1 MGIFTNDLQR
11 KNSGLNISLLL
22 SSAVFFS
29 LPTMAIADDFTL
41 GNYAPGHY
49 PIGDYDGNPPAVVGG
64 QNDDHVGQTIVN
76 NGAGN
81 TLGGDYSTIQGGVPN
96 WTQETLAK
104 IQSEGRIIN
113 GAVLPD
119 GVLGTGQQNQTITY
133 FDETNQEN
141 VTVNVY
147 NSNNFNVAPDSRTFT
162 IWDDVNDQEAYLDPR
177 LATVSNGSDLSVAIG
192 TPGGDV
198 NAAGNTLNMP
208 MKASPNTGS
217 NIISA
222 YEVNDTSTLSYDT
235 TTRFDLGEYA
245 TPGKE
250 TNTATVAGV
259 NFDKGVVIPGGA
271 TWINPATN
279 AEEAIPSGPVTDVVS
294 FQNYNNY
301 LIGQIQKGV
310 FVAPEG
316 VALEQAYKDALSS
329 AYSNNNVEVEYRQ
342 AEIPKYVQDMPLGER
357 TLIHGTDGAGITIK
371 DGETLED
378 VTSGNAHSIVNLEDD
393 ATLENNGTLSSRY
406 SAHAIVGN
414 DNANVHNTET
424 GVISNFIPG
433 ADGNVDPSL
442 AGPYSRGVV
451 LNNNANFTNDGI
463 VNVAGST
470 SLPYWLT
477 PPQNNP
483 DSQRQ
488 DEDAGFWNAGVVLS
502 GNSTATNTAN
512 GIINVGTNDA
522 GGNVSLVD
530 GVYLQGTSSFTN
542 EGNINIGKT
551 AQFDKA
557 DAQSDTSNNSAIL
570 TGIRALGDAKA
581 ENAAGATITIGANTA
596 RAAAMY
602 GGSGAAG
609 TEAAGT
615 GALELI
621 NNGTIII
628 DGNRSGTPNVN
639 YGLAA
644 ENVEGTIVHNGDIE
658 LNGVNA
664 RGVYVYGT
672 RVATHADVTADSTIL
687 VGGGYNAGTNTR
699 NYGVWVQGS
708 QATSNV
714 DGVVNLDGIGGI
726 GVHARQGAVID
737 LGDTAEVNFVAGSD
751 QIGYF
756 IHGNGSAINNVAN
769 DLDVS
774 TDGST
779 LFRIEDGAAYE
790 GLGSGNAKTLTASG
804 ANSTILQ
811 VTGNDTAAETGTG
824 IYNLTGDGA
833 VAVKSEGGAT
843 VTIDT
848 DTQIGLN
855 GDNTVGGIVDGRK
868 IDLAGNVTDT
878 GRASH
883 LDNHADL
890 TSANNGVIGL
900 IARYSGNLTNDAA
913 ISFTGTDATGIIAET
928 GGKASNSGAID
939 IADGTGILV
948 RKTGQA
954 TNSKTVDVTSGEG
967 VIVQDSGVFDN
978 KAGGD
983 ITVANGT
990 GILVENTD
998 GTQSTSKV
1006 TNQANI
1012 VVNDG
1017 VAGIHVRNGA
1027 ALNGAGLSGTITANG
1042 TAHGV
1047 FIGEGASGLLLGDTE
1062 ITTAGMGNGIENAAE
1077 LENVELQGTSINVD
1091 GSGAGIRTGTSFTTA
1106 STADIN
1112 VNGAGAT
1119 GFLFQLADGTATDK
1133 KLLLT
1138 DNYDI
1143 ALATSSRNARGV
1155 DTNTSGDVAVSAT
1168 LNDLG
1173 TGNTAVHLTNAGQAN
1188 IGSNITVNTD
1198 SGSGGTGIYVENAE
1212 RAIVDGTVQVG
1223 AQGGSALVIEHVAT
1237 DASNLGSLTSKSEAP
1252 VVDLSPSAGTAFN
1265 NFGTIQAKAYNITA
1279 VLGSDGADTI
1289 NLGQVAS
1296 FSSNVTGVIDAGAGT
1311 DTVEWNAGTL
1321 VGSIDMGAGDNEQ
1334 LTVVGRDLSTVY
1346 HLDGGAGAG
1355 DTLNFANIQYYGGSF
1370 ASDDAFQNRVQ
1381 GINLGQDWETI
1392 NLRVG
1397 TDFTLTGDLLYGK
1410 SLILDNTSVLH
1421 VGNNVNA
1428 RLGLPGSVYDNR
1440 GVLDLTNGAYSLTD
1454 TSTVS
1459 GNYEGTKGSELW
1471 LNTHLAFDD
1480 SPTDMLIV
1488 NGASSGATSIK
1499 VNVDPGSPGSAT
1511 YNGIKVVQI
1520 DDDANSNAIFT
1531 LQGDYEFHGDPAVVG
1546 GAFSYRLYKNGIID
1560 KTDGDW
1566 YLRSTLT
1573 NPGENP
1579 PPGGPNVDPITPPS
1593 PPGGPQVDPVIPLY
1607 QPGVPLYEVYAQSL
1621 LGFNSL
1627 PTLQQR
1633 AGNRYWSQPPQ
1644 TIFCKDPTQNYQC
1657 TVTPEQSGYYK
1668 DGNLITGQNGVWGR
1682 IEASHG
1688 SFEPNNSTSDTDY
1701 DQNLWKLQAGVDG
1714 LLKENENGL
1723 LVGGVW
1729 ASHGTISTD
1738 VSSFFGNGTI
1748 DTTGY
1753 GIGTNLTWYGANGF
1767 YVDGQGSL
1775 TWYDSDLKSDLAG
1788 TLADG
1793 TDGFGYALS
1802 LEAGKR
1808 FQLNSAWTITPQ
1820 AQLVYS
1826 NVSLDNF
1833 DDRFGARVTP
1843 GDAESL
1849 RGRLGLAIEYQTD
1862 WTSESGQKRHASIY
1876 GIGNLYY
1883 EFLDGTS
1890 ATDVAGTKFS
1900 SGTDDLWG
1908 EIGLGAT
1915 INLTDK
1921 VDVYGEARYA
1931 TSFKNA
1937 GDSDTFGGN
1946 IGVRFN
1952 W

>member
-1 MGIFTNDLQR
+1 MGDLTSGLQK
-11 KNSGLNISLLL
+11 KNSRLNISLLL
-22 SSAVFFS
+22 SGVVFFS
-29 LPTMAIADDFTL
+29 PPAMVKADDLTL

-49 PIGDYDGNPPAVVGG
+49 PVGDYDGTPPAVVGG

-76 NGAGN
+76 NGTGN
-81 TLGGDYSTIQGGVPN
+81 TLGGDYSTVQGGVPN
-96 WTQETLAK
+96 WTQETLAQ

-119 GVLGTGQQNQTITY
+119 GVLGIGQQNQTITY

-162 IWDDVNDQEAYLDPR
+162 IWDDENDQEAYLDPR
-177 LATVSNGSDLSVAIG
+177 LATVSNGSDLSVLIG
-192 TPGGDV
+192 TPGGDT
-198 NAAGNTLNMP
+198 NAAGNTLDMP

-235 TTRFDLGEYA
+235 STRFDLGEYA

-279 AEEAIPSGPVTDVVS
+279 AEEVIPSGPVTDVVS

-301 LIGQIQKGV
+301 LIGQIQKGA

-316 VALEQAYKDALSS
+316 VALEQAYKNALSS

-357 TLIHGTDGAGITIK
+357 TLIHGTDSAGITIK
-371 DGETLED
+371 EGETLED
-378 VTSGNAHSIVNLEDD
+378 VTSGGAHSIVNLEDD

-414 DNANVHNTET
+414 DNADVHNTET

-433 ADGNVDPSL
+433 ADGNVDPGL
-442 AGPYSRGVV
+442 TGPYSRGVV
-451 LNNNANFTNDGI
+451 LSSTASFTNDGI

-477 PPQNNP
+477 PPRNNP
-483 DSQRQ
+483 DSPRQ
-488 DEDAGFWNAGVVLS
+488 DQDAGFWNAGIVLS
-502 GNSTATNTAN
+502 GNSTAINTAN

-530 GVYLQGTSSFTN
+530 GIYLQGTSSFTN

-557 DAQSDTSNNSAIL
+557 DVQTDTGNNSAIL
-570 TGIRALGDAKA
+570 TGIRALGDAKV

-602 GGSGAAG
+602 AGSGAAG

-672 RVATHADVTADSTIL
+672 RVATHADVTDDSTIL

-699 NYGVWVQGS
+699 NYGVWVQGP
-708 QATSNV
+708 QATANV
-714 DGVVNLDGIGGI
+714 DGVVNLDGVGGI
-726 GVHARQGAVID
+726 GVHARQGAIVD
-737 LGDTAEVNFVAGSD
+737 LGNTAEVNFVAGSD

-756 IHGNGSAINNVAN
+756 IHGSGSAINNVAN

-774 TDGST
+774 TNGST
-779 LFRIEDGAAYE
+779 LFRIEDGASYNGEVAATA
-790 GLGSGNAKTLTASG
+790 LTLTASG
-804 ANSTILQ
+804 IDSTIVQ
-811 VTGNDTAAETGTG
+811 ITGYDTTATTGSS
-824 IYNLTGDGA
+824 ILNLTGEGA

-843 VTIDT
+843 VTIDAGT
-848 DTQIGLN
+848 RIGLN
-855 GDNTVGGIVDGRK
+855 GNNTVGGIVDGRK

-878 GRASH
+878 GRASR
-883 LDNHADL
+883 LENHADL
-890 TSANNGVIGL
+890 TSAASGVTGL
-900 IARYSGNLTNDAA
+900 IARYGGNLTNDAA
-913 ISFTGTDATGIIAET
+913 ISFTGTNSTGIIAET
-928 GGKASNSGAID
+928 GGKADNSGAVD
-939 IADGTGILV
+939 IVDGTGILV

-954 TNSKTVDVTSGEG
+954 TNSNVIDVTSGQG
-967 VIVQDSGVFDN
+967 VIVQDSGVFNN

-983 ITVANGT
+983 ITVSNGT

-998 GTQSTSKV
+998 GTQSTSRV
-1006 TNQANI
+1006 TNQADI

-1027 ALNGAGLSGTITANG
+1027 ALDGGGLSGTITANG

-1047 FIGEGASGLLLGDTE
+1047 LIGQGASGVLLGNTG
-1062 ITTAGMGNGIENAAE
+1062 ITMAGTGNGIENAAE
-1077 LENVELQGTSINVD
+1077 LGNVELQGTSINVD
-1091 GSGAGIRTGTSFTTA
+1091 GGGAGIRTGTSFTTA
-1106 STADIN
+1106 SKADIN
-1112 VNGAGAT
+1112 VNGVDAT
-1119 GFLFQLADGTATDK
+1119 GFLFQLADGTATGK
-1133 KLLLT
+1133 NLLLT
-1138 DNYDI
+1138 DNYNI
-1143 ALATSSRNARGV
+1143 ALAASSSNARGI
-1155 DTNTSGDVAVSAT
+1155 DTNTTGNVAVSAT

-1173 TGNTAVHLTNAGQAN
+1173 TGNTAVHVTNAGQAN
-1188 IGSNITVNTD
+1188 IGSNISVNTAGG
-1198 SGSGGTGIYVENAE
+1198 SGSTGIFIKNAE
-1212 RAIVDGTVQVG
+1212 RGIIDGTVRVG
-1223 AQGGSALVIEHVAT
+1223 AQGGSALVVEHVAA
-1237 DASNLGSLTSKSEAP
+1237 DVSNLGSLTSASNAP

-1265 NFGTIQAKAYNITA
+1265 NFGTIEAAAYNATA
-1279 VLGSDGADTI
+1279 VLGSAGADKI
-1289 NLGQVAS
+1289 VLGGVGD
-1296 FSSNVTGVIDAGAGT
+1296 FSSAVTGIIDAGEGT
-1311 DTVEWNAGTL
+1311 DTVEWSAGTL
-1321 VGSIDMGAGDNEQ
+1321 VGSINMGAGDNEH
-1334 LTVVGRDLSTVY
+1334 LTVIGRDLSTVY
-1346 HLDGGAGAG
+1346 HLDGGAGTG
-1355 DTLNFANIQYYGGSF
+1355 DTLNFVNIQYYGGSF
-1370 ASDDAFQNRVQ
+1370 ARDDAFQNRVQ

-1440 GVLDLTNGAYSLTD
+1440 GVLDLTNGAYSLSD

-1459 GNYEGTKGSELW
+1459 GNYVGTMGSELW

-1480 SPTDMLIV
+1480 SPTDKLII
-1488 NGASSGATSIK
+1488 NGASSGATSVK
-1499 VNVDPGSPGSAT
+1499 VNVAPDSPGALT
-1511 YNGIKVVQI
+1511 YNGIKIVQV
-1520 DDDANSNAIFT
+1520 DDDANSNAVFR

-1546 GAFSYRLYKNGIID
+1546 GAFAYRLYKNGITSP
-1560 KTDGDW
+1560 TDGDW
-1566 YLRSTLT
+1566 YLRSTLY
-1573 NPGENP
+1573 NPGETP
-1579 PPGGPNVDPITPPS
+1579 PPGGPQIDPAL
-1593 PPGGPQVDPVIPLY
+1593 PLY
-1607 QPGVPLYEVYAQSL
+1607 QPGVPLYEDYAQSL

-1633 AGNRYWSQPPQ
+1633 AGNRYWNPPPQ
-1644 TIFCKDPTQNYQC
+1644 TVFCKDPAQNFQC
-1657 TVTPEQSGYYK
+1657 AVTPEQSGYYK
-1668 DGNLITGQNGVWGR
+1668 DGNVITGQNGVWGR

-1688 SFEPNNSTSDTDY
+1688 SFAPNGSTTGSTY
-1701 DQNLWKLQAGVDG
+1701 DQNLWRLQAGVDG
-1714 LLKENENGL
+1714 LLRETDSGL
-1723 LVGGVW
+1723 LIGGV
-1729 ASHGTISTD
+1729 SVQYGTVSTD
-1738 VSSFFGNGTI
+1738 VSSFFGTGTI

-1753 GIGTNLTWYGANGF
+1753 GVGANLTWYGTNGF

-1775 TWYDSDLKSDLAG
+1775 TWYNNDLNSDWAG
-1788 TLADG
+1788 ALVDG
-1793 TDGFGYALS
+1793 ADGFGYALS
-1802 LEAGKR
+1802 LETGKR
-1808 FQLNSAWTITPQ
+1808 IETGSAWTVVPQ
-1820 AQLVYS
+1820 AQLIYS
-1826 NVSLDNF
+1826 NVSVDSFN
-1833 DDRFGARVTP
+1833 DRFNARITP
-1843 GDAESL
+1843 GDADSL
-1849 RGRLGLAIEYQTD
+1849 RGRLGLAIEYQMS
-1862 WTSESGQKRHASIY
+1862 WESENGHKRQASVY

-1883 EFLDGTS
+1883 EFLDGKS
-1890 ATDVAGTKFS
+1890 SVDVAGTKFS
-1900 SGTDDLWG
+1900 SEGDDLWG

-1915 INLTDK
+1915 VNLTDK
-1921 VDVYGEARYA
+1921 VDLYGEARYA
-1931 TSFKNA
+1931 TSLKNV
-1937 GDSDTFGGN
+1937 GDSDTFSGN